1 MIVIKFKIMAI
12 LTEEKIKSALFG
24 LVVGDALGV
33 PAEFKSRKFLDEN
46 PITEMIGYGTHKQ
59 PKGTWSDDSAMTF
72 ITAESLANAY
82 NLKNIAD
89 LFLKWK
95 EEAYWNAT
103 DEIFDIGISTLRA
116 IDNYKTNRNPLISGN
131 YSENSNGN
139 GSLMRILPLAFY
151 TINMNVERRF
161 EIIKEVSSITHAH
174 IRSVISCFYYVEYA
188 ISIIKGEEK
197 LNAYYITNHTVNA
210 FFDSNEKYIYEK
222 TFFDRILS
230 GEIYDLQEDDILSS
244 GYVIDSL
251 EAALWCF
258 FKNDDYKSTVLNAV
272 NLGEDTDTIAAI
284 VGGLAGIYYGFDS
297 IPENWINSIA
307 KKNEIEK
314 LCNRFYLSM

>member
-1 MIVIKFKIMAI
+1 
-12 LTEEKIKSALFG
+12 
-24 LVVGDALGV
+24 
-33 PAEFKSRKFLDEN
+33 
-46 PITEMIGYGTHKQ
+46 
-59 PKGTWSDDSAMTF
+59 
-72 ITAESLANAY
+72 
-82 NLKNIAD
+82 
-89 LFLKWK
+89 
-95 EEAYWNAT
+95 
-103 DEIFDIGISTLRA
+103 
-116 IDNYKTNRNPLISGN
+116 
-131 YSENSNGN
+131 
-139 GSLMRILPLAFY
+139 
-151 TINMNVERRF
+151 
-161 EIIKEVSSITHAH
+161 
-174 IRSVISCFYYVEYA
+174 CFYYVEYA

>member
-1 MIVIKFKIMAI
+1 MAI